1 MTIAQKIESILFA
14 LGEPVTLH
22 ELIGL
27 TKENK
32 EAIEE
37 GIQALRQ
44 SLEGRGIILVES
56 HEGYLLGSH
65 PEAAPI
71 LESIRKDELG
81 KELSKASLETLAI
94 ILYHN
99 GASRSDIDFIRGVN
113 STFIFRNLVM
123 RGLIE
128 RTEHPG
134 DNRKA
139 LYVPTLDLQT
149 HLGLGTISDLPDFET
164 LHSQFVQR
172 TLPQTE
178 AGPVV
183 ESPSQQQSE

>member
-99 GASRSDIDFIRGVN
+99 GASRSDIDVTTEKPSMSQLLIYKPILALERFPIFQTLKHFIHN
-113 STFIFRNLVM
+113 SYNAHFLK
-123 RGLIE
+123 
-128 RTEHPG
+128 
-134 DNRKA
+134 RKQ
-139 LYVPTLDLQT
+139 DL
-149 HLGLGTISDLPDFET
+149 
-164 LHSQFVQR
+164 
-172 TLPQTE
+172 
-178 AGPVV
+178 
-183 ESPSQQQSE
+183 